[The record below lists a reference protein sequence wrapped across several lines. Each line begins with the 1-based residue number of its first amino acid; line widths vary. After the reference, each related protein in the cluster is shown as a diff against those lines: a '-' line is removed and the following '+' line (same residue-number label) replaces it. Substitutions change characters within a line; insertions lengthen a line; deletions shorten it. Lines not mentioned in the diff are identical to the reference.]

1 MKAVNTDDSAHNA
14 ESAHRTGSGHSVE
27 SSDNVGSRETAVS
40 DDSAA
45 KSKSADNIKNEAPL
59 AINLKGV
66 RHSYG
71 KSSNETVLSIPHWQL
86 AQGER
91 VFLQGDS
98 GSGKT
103 TLLNLLSGVL
113 TPTEGS
119 IELLGQPFSSLS
131 ARRRD
136 AFRARHIGVVFQQ
149 FNLVPYLSVLKNI
162 QLANYF
168 AAKRD
173 KHIEESVSG
182 LLAKL
187 NLPADVMHKPANTLS
202 VGQQQRVAIARALIN
217 QPELLLVDEP
227 TSALDAS
234 ARDAFMDILLNMCE
248 TAGASLVFVSHD
260 MSLKRFFSTSIDMPS
275 LCQGKGNA
283 AC

>member
-1 MKAVNTDDSAHNA
+1 MKTLRIQKSITGTTLGINMQNVQ
-14 ESAHRTGSGHSVE
+14 HRYDQ
-27 SSDNVGSRETAVS
+27 SSTA
-40 DDSAA
+40 A
-45 KSKSADNIKNEAPL
+45 
-59 AINLKGV
+59 
-66 RHSYG
+66 
-71 KSSNETVLSIPHWQL
+71 VLSIPHWQVK
-86 AQGER
+86 QGDR
-91 VFLQGDS
+91 VFLHGDS

-103 TLLNLLSGVL
+103 TLLNLLSGIL
-113 TPTEGS
+113 TPTEGT
-119 IELLGQPFSSLS
+119 IELLEQPFSTLS

-173 KHIEESVSG
+173 KHIEETANT

-187 NLPADVMHKPANTLS
+187 NLPANVLHKPANTLS

-248 TAGASLVFVSHD
+248 NAGASLVFVSHD
-260 MSLKRFFSTSIDMPS
+260 MSLQRFFSTSIDMPS
-275 LCQGKGNA
+275 LCQGKVNA
-283 AC
+283 SC

>member
-1 MKAVNTDDSAHNA
+1 MKVVNTD
-14 ESAHRTGSGHSVE
+14 ESAHSVE
-27 SSDNVGSRETAVS
+27 SAYSVESAHSATSGDSMISG
-40 DDSAA
+40 DSATN
-45 KSKSADNIKNEAPL
+45 SKNADSIKHNAPL
-59 AINLKGV
+59 AINLQSV
-66 RHSYG
+66 RYSYG
-71 KSSNETVLSIPHWQL
+71 TSISETVLDIPHWQL

-91 VFLQGDS
+91 VFLHGDS

-103 TLLNLLSGVL
+103 TLLNLLSGIL
-113 TPTEGS
+113 TPTQGS
-119 IELLGQPFSSLS
+119 IELLGQPFSVLS

-173 KHIEESVSG
+173 KHIEESASA

-187 NLPADVMHKPANTLS
+187 NLPVNVMHKPANTLS

-248 TAGASLVFVSHD
+248 NAGASLVFVSHD
-260 MSLKRFFSTSIDMPS
+260 MSLQRFFSTSIDMPS

>member
-1 MKAVNTDDSAHNA
+1 MKTVKIQKSITGTTLGINMQNVQ
-14 ESAHRTGSGHSVE
+14 HRYDQ
-27 SSDNVGSRETAVS
+27 SSTA
-40 DDSAA
+40 A
-45 KSKSADNIKNEAPL
+45 
-59 AINLKGV
+59 
-66 RHSYG
+66 
-71 KSSNETVLSIPHWQL
+71 VLSIPHWQVK
-86 AQGER
+86 QGDR
-91 VFLQGDS
+91 VFLHGDS

-103 TLLNLLSGVL
+103 TLLNLLSGIL
-113 TPTEGS
+113 TPTEGT
-119 IELLGQPFSSLS
+119 IELLEQPFSTLS

-136 AFRARHIGVVFQQ
+136 ALRARHIGVVFQQ

-173 KHIEESVSG
+173 KHIEETANT

-187 NLPADVMHKPANTLS
+187 NLPANVMHKPANTLS

-248 TAGASLVFVSHD
+248 NAGASLVFVSHD
-260 MSLKRFFSTSIDMPS
+260 MSLQRFFSTSIDMPS
-275 LCQGKGNA
+275 LCQGKGNTS
-283 AC
+283 C

>member
-1 MKAVNTDDSAHNA
+1 MKTLRIQKSITGTTLGINMQNVQ
-14 ESAHRTGSGHSVE
+14 HRYDQ
-27 SSDNVGSRETAVS
+27 SSTA
-40 DDSAA
+40 A
-45 KSKSADNIKNEAPL
+45 
-59 AINLKGV
+59 
-66 RHSYG
+66 
-71 KSSNETVLSIPHWQL
+71 VLSIPHWQVK
-86 AQGER
+86 QGDR
-91 VFLQGDS
+91 VFLHGDS

-103 TLLNLLSGVL
+103 TLLNLLSGIL
-113 TPTEGS
+113 TPTEGT
-119 IELLGQPFSSLS
+119 IELLEQPFSTLS

-173 KHIEESVSG
+173 KHIEETANT

-187 NLPADVMHKPANTLS
+187 NLPANVLHKPANTLS
-202 VGQQQRVAIARALIN
+202 VGQQQRVVIARALIN

-248 TAGASLVFVSHD
+248 NAGASLVFVSHD
-260 MSLKRFFSTSIDMPS
+260 MSLQRFFSTSIDMHS
-275 LCQGKGNA
+275 LCQGKVNA
-283 AC
+283 SC